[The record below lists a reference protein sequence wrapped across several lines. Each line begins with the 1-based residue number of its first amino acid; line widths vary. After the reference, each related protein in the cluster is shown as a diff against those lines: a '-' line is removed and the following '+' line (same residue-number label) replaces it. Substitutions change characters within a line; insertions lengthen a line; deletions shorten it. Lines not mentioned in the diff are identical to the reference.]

1 MCESRAGRLGLPVRF
16 CGRIATLE
24 LERDR
29 SCVKEE
35 VDVLGLVVHSLLSF
49 LPFYSKSFHISDI
62 RWILHMSAMRL
73 YQNNDRPKKP

>member
-1 MCESRAGRLGLPVRF
+1 MALGLRAQEMWESRAGRLGLPAPNSLYGF

-49 LPFYSKSFHISDI
+49 LPFYLVFSHK
-62 RWILHMSAMRL
+62 
-73 YQNNDRPKKP
+73 

>member
-1 MCESRAGRLGLPVRF
+1 MALGLRAQEMWESRAGRLGLPVPNSLYGF

-35 VDVLGLVVHSLLSF
+35 VDVLGLVVHSLLFSSF
-49 LPFYSKSFHISDI
+49 LFKVFSHK
-62 RWILHMSAMRL
+62 
-73 YQNNDRPKKP
+73 